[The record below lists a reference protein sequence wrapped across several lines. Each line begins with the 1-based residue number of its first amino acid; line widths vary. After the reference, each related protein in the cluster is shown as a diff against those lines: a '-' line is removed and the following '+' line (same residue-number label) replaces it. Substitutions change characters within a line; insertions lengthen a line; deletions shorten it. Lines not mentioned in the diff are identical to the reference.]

1 MSEEEAKAARGC
13 LVGLATCVL
22 SAGIVVGVI
31 AWKGWWLEALSL
43 VGILLVFVALRT
55 ERAPEDPGH
64 VSPGWV
70 RQQRRQP

>member
-1 MSEEEAKAARGC
+1 MIPEETRAARGC
-13 LVGLATCVL
+13 LAGLGLCLV
-22 SAGIVVGVI
+22 SALIVVGVI

-55 ERAPEDPGH
+55 ERGPEDPGH

-70 RQQRRQP
+70 QRHHD